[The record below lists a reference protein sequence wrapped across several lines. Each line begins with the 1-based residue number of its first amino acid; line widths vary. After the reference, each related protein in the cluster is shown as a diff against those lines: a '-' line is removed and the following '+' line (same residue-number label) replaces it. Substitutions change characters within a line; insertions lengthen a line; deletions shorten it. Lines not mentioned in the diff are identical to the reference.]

1 MKQRLIAASIFF
13 FLMLNVAYA
22 DPAPFDLEIGKA
34 TVDDVK
40 GKYKIVSAGI
50 NKYSKGDMYDLTPS
64 ELEFDGLQS
73 ARVIFNEKNILMAVI
88 LNFPKNKFDQLLPS
102 LNEKYK
108 LISKDIPFVGNKRAK
123 FSDGNT
129 EIALNSE
136 HLSFNTTLDYISYD
150 LLKAFNDASKQENEN
165 KKKSESSK
173 L

>member
-1 MKQRLIAASIFF
+1 MQ
-13 FLMLNVAYA
+13 
-22 DPAPFDLEIGKA
+22 
-34 TVDDVK
+34 
-40 GKYKIVSAGI
+40 
-50 NKYSKGDMYDLTPS
+50 
-64 ELEFDGLQS
+64 EF
-73 ARVIFNEKNILMAVI
+73 

-136 HLSFNTTLDYISYD
+136 HLSFNTTLDSYD